1 MSKPG
6 QHLRIDSIRLGQP
19 TGRAR
24 KVTHLPWV
32 DDDDGQIGRGQ
43 LGHDRTLVASG
54 RFNDNQIDLLEQ
66 PHELG
71 VSGGIVRERWRAAA
85 RFCFSHL
92 GRMDVSG
99 RECVPPY
106 GPLIV
111 VSNHLSFI
119 DPPLIAASMNRS
131 LYFFGKR
138 GLFHD
143 PFSSYV
149 LRKFHVTPIDLSDAG
164 TGALRTMLRML
175 GEDKAVVV
183 FPEGHRSPDHTMKEG
198 MLGVAYLA
206 LKSQAPILPV
216 GLTGTEKLPGWRLP
230 FPLRRLRVNIGQ
242 PFSLPV
248 IEGRIEGDVA
258 PAHGL
263 AVRGG
268 YHNRELDLPNHLIE
282 QEIDVFVAG
291 LGGHPADEVGI
302 DIEEPPFA
310 RLEVLHQALAVP

>member
-1 MSKPG
+1 MFVYRVVKTVERVKNG
-6 QHLRIDSIRLGQP
+6 GKC
-19 TGRAR
+19 G
-24 KVTHLPWV
+24 
-32 DDDDGQIGRGQ
+32 
-43 LGHDRTLVASG
+43 
-54 RFNDNQIDLLEQ
+54 FY
-66 PHELG
+66 
-71 VSGGIVRERWRAAA
+71 VS
-85 RFCFSHL
+85 
-92 GRMDVSG
+92 DQ
-99 RECVPPY
+99 
-106 GPLIV
+106 
-111 VSNHLSFI
+111 
-119 DPPLIAASMNRS
+119 
-131 LYFFGKR
+131 GKR

-248 IEGRIEGDVA
+248 IEGR
-258 PAHGL
+258 L
-263 AVRGG
+263 S
-268 YHNRELDLPNHLIE
+268 REVMRSMVDMITP
-282 QEIDVFVAG
+282 
-291 LGGHPADEVGI
+291 VGI
-302 DIEEPPFA
+302 ST
-310 RLEVLHQALAVP
+310 LGVLVENRPRPYFGEIRF